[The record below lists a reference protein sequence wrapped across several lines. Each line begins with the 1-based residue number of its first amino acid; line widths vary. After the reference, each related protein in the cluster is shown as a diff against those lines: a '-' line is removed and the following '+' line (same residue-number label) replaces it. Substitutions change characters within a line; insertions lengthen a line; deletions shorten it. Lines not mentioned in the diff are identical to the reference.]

1 MIIETREAFLKRIG
15 DRIGESSS
23 DEDIAFL
30 EDMTDTYDALQS
42 GSDQETIQRLTD
54 ENDELRRKYRE
65 RFFKPADSTKDDPDD
80 YEDPDPQEK
89 ILSSFD
95 DLFK

>member
-1 MIIETREAFLKRIG
+1 MVIDTREAFLKRIG
-15 DRIGESSS
+15 DRIGDS

-30 EDMTDTYDALQS
+30 EDMTDTYDSLQS
-42 GSDQETIQRLTD
+42 ASDQETIQRLTA

-65 RFFKPADSTKDDPDD
+65 RFFKPADSTNDDPDD
-80 YEDPDPQEK
+80 GEDPEPPEK

>member
-1 MIIETREAFLKRIG
+1 MVIDTREEFLKRIG
-15 DRIGESSS
+15 EKIGDS
-23 DEDIAFL
+23 DDDISFL
-30 EDMTDTYDALQS
+30 EDMTDTYDSLQS
-42 GSDQETIQRLTD
+42 ATDQETIQRLTA

-80 YEDPDPQEK
+80 DEDPEPQEK

>member
-1 MIIETREAFLKRIG
+1 MVIDTREEFLKRIG
-15 DRIGESSS
+15 EKIGDS
-23 DEDIAFL
+23 DDDIAFL
-30 EDMTDTYDALQS
+30 EDMTDTYDSLQS
-42 GSDQETIQRLTD
+42 ATDQETIQRLTA
-54 ENDELRRKYRE
+54 ENDALRRKYRE

-80 YEDPDPQEK
+80 IEDPDPQEK

>member
-1 MIIETREAFLKRIG
+1 MVIDTREEFLKRIG
-15 DRIGESSS
+15 EKIGDS

-30 EDMTDTYDALQS
+30 EDMTDTYDSLQS
-42 GSDQETIQRLTD
+42 ASDQETIQRLTA

-80 YEDPDPQEK
+80 IDDPEPQEK

>member
-1 MIIETREAFLKRIG
+1 MVIDTREEFLKRIG
-15 DRIGESSS
+15 EKIGDS

-30 EDMTDTYDALQS
+30 EDMTDTYDSLQS
-42 GSDQETIQRLTD
+42 ATDQETIQRLTA

-65 RFFKPADSTKDDPDD
+65 RFFKPADEPDD
-80 YEDPDPQEK
+80 IDEPEPKEK

>member
-1 MIIETREAFLKRIG
+1 MVIDTREEFLR
-15 DRIGESSS
+15 RIGEKIGDS
-23 DEDIAFL
+23 DEDITFL
-30 EDMTDTYDALQS
+30 EDMTDTYDSLQS
-42 GSDQETIQRLTD
+42 GSDQETIQRLTA

-65 RFFKPADSTKDDPDD
+65 RFFKPAENADEPDNIDDP
-80 YEDPDPQEK
+80 EPQEK

>member
-1 MIIETREAFLKRIG
+1 MVIDTREEFLKRIG
-15 DRIGESSS
+15 ENIGDSE
-23 DEDIAFL
+23 EDIAFL
-30 EDMTDTYDALQS
+30 EDMTDTYDSLQS
-42 GSDQETIQRLTD
+42 ASDQETIQRLTA
-54 ENDELRRKYRE
+54 ENDELRKKYRE

-80 YEDPDPQEK
+80 DDDPEAQEK

>member
-1 MIIETREAFLKRIG
+1 MVIDTREEFLKRIG
-15 DRIGESSS
+15 EKIGDS

-30 EDMTDTYDALQS
+30 EDMTDTYDSLQS
-42 GSDQETIQRLTD
+42 ASDQETIQRLTA
-54 ENDELRRKYRE
+54 ENDELRKKYRE

-80 YEDPDPQEK
+80 DADQEPQEK

>member
-15 DRIGESSS
+15 DRIGDSSS

-42 GSDQETIQRLTD
+42 NTDQETIQRLTA
-54 ENDELRRKYRE
+54 ENDELRKKYRE

-80 YEDPDPQEK
+80 DEDSEPQEK

>member
-1 MIIETREAFLKRIG
+1 MVIDTREAFLKRIG
-15 DRIGESSS
+15 DRIGDS
-23 DEDIAFL
+23 DEDIEFL
-30 EDMTDTYDALQS
+30 EDMTDTYDSLQS
-42 GSDQETIQRLTD
+42 ASDQETIQRLIA

-80 YEDPDPQEK
+80 IEDPEPQEK